1 VNENLDKRVIQE
13 EMINMASLSS
23 RYIKEHKQ
31 VSEKKKT
38 ESAMFK
44 ALEYSI
50 GIDTN
55 ALLIAADIG
64 IDRLPV
70 MYSFEAEA

>member
-1 VNENLDKRVIQE
+1 
-13 EMINMASLSS
+13 
-23 RYIKEHKQ
+23 
-31 VSEKKKT
+31 
-38 ESAMFK
+38 MFK